1 MGSGPRI
8 VLTRQQARNRPWA
21 EVLRAAGV
29 EVLELPLIRFEPL
42 PPVSDPVPDDP
53 DWILFTSPQAVR
65 AFLEAG
71 LTAGAA
77 RLGALGRGTA
87 AALADA
93 DLAAEFTPGLNDGV
107 EFATAFTA
115 AISTPATVLLPGPQ
129 RRLREPVAILER
141 AGFLVRELPL
151 YRTEPVPAAELPDR
165 PFRPGDVV
173 FLCSPSTVRAFTA
186 AWDER
191 PACVAIGETT
201 ASAARAAGFA
211 PRVAETPDL
220 QAMVRAA
227 GLDLV
232 LETPSPE
239 SMS

>member
-1 MGSGPRI
+1 MGGRPRI
-8 VLTRQQARNRPWA
+8 VLTRQQERNRPWA
-21 EVLRAAGV
+21 DALRRAGID
-29 EVLELPLIRFEPL
+29 VLELPLIRFEPL
-42 PPVSDPVPDDP
+42 PPAQDPLVDDH

-71 LTAGAA
+71 LTPGSA

-87 AALADA
+87 AALTDVG
-93 DLAAEFTPGLNDGV
+93 LEAEFTPGVNDGV
-107 EFATAFTA
+107 EFATAFIA
-115 AISTPATVLLPGPQ
+115 AVSAPATVLLPGPQ
-129 RRLREPVAILER
+129 SRLREPVAMLEQ

-151 YRTEPVPAAELPDR
+151 YRTEPVPAAELPDS

-173 FLCSPSTVRAFTA
+173 FLCRPSTVRAFTA

-191 PACVAIGETT
+191 PECVAIGETT
-201 ASAARAAGFA
+201 AKAAREAGFT
-211 PRVAETPDL
+211 PQVAETPDL

-227 GLDLV
+227 GPDLV